1 MSNEKINIEENIEEN
16 IKNTDEI
23 EIPGAGQWGVPRD
36 KADAAFDMIEGRYK
50 HLVDDTYLSGFLA
63 GLYFFIVP
71 EDSETHGFDVGEY
84 FENSLRMHNAR
95 KNGTKASGILSA
107 LLG

>member
-1 MSNEKINIEENIEEN
+1 MSNEKINIEENIE
-16 IKNTDEI
+16 NTGEI

-36 KADAAFDMIEGRYK
+36 KADAAFDMIEDRYK

-71 EDSETHGFDVGEY
+71 EDSDTHGFDVGEY

-95 KNGTKASGILSA
+95 KNDSKRPGILSA